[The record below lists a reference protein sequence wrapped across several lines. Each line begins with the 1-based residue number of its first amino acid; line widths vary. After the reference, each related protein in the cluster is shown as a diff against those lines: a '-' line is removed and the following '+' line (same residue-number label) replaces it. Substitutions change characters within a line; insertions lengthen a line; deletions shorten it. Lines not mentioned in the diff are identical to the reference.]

1 MENIRR
7 NNEVCRSLRVKRI
20 TPSLIGLVQHKCSTA
35 KTKHT
40 KRNNSELDDVDYRHQ
55 DNEDGHNDSDS
66 SDSFEQEIIKMPPS
80 GRSAHSYP
88 DPQCSDNVM
97 SERVTRLTP
106 RSDMDSQSL
115 PTPITKP
122 FSEELPNNNV
132 ASINRCTRG
141 PT

>member
-1 MENIRR
+1 MLFPHRPLFFRKPPI
-7 NNEVCRSLRVKRI
+7 SLLYLI
-20 TPSLIGLVQHKCSTA
+20 TLHYYIISLAHPVSRK
-35 KTKHT
+35 
-40 KRNNSELDDVDYRHQ
+40 
-55 DNEDGHNDSDS
+55 
-66 SDSFEQEIIKMPPS
+66 SFFSIDEIIKMPPS